1 MRTLAVTGIF
11 CSTFA
16 MTAEAGVPPQPATSL
31 EPHRAVYDLSL
42 AWASGQSG
50 IEGLRGRFVYSFT
63 GAPCEGYVT
72 EMRMVT
78 DIAREH
84 GAMVT
89 DQTSSSFEDLEKG
102 AFSFSSKMFSDYS
115 LQSETAGE
123 ANRAADHM
131 IAVKLG
137 DQSPFD
143 IGKAQFP
150 TEYLANV
157 LDAAAAGRHVYEAAS
172 FDGSGEDVMRAV
184 TLIGDREKGVGNGPD
199 QWPVTTAYFPI
210 ASQDGD
216 QMPDYTV
223 SMTLAANGVS
233 RDLLMDFGN
242 FKMAGRLDKL
252 EMLDPADCEGLP
264 TTAAS
269 QR

>member
-16 MTAEAGVPPQPATSL
+16 MTAAAGMPPQPGVTL
-31 EPHRAVYDLSL
+31 DPHRAVYDLTL

-50 IEGLRGRFVYSFT
+50 IEGLHGRFVYSFT

-137 DQSPFD
+137 DQNPFD

-157 LDAAAAGRHVYEAAS
+157 LDAAAAGKHVYEAAS
-172 FDGSGEDVMRAV
+172 FDGSGEEVMRAV
-184 TLIGDREKGVGNGPD
+184 TLIGVDSVFAPPKRREAAWRLLQNNLTPEHID
-199 QWPVTTAYFPI
+199 LVTAGEIDLQGLPQAAEVI
-210 ASQDGD
+210 
-216 QMPDYTV
+216 
-223 SMTLAANGVS
+223 LAGKV
-233 RDLLMDFGN
+233 R
-242 FKMAGRLDKL
+242 GRLIVKV
-252 EMLDPADCEGLP
+252 A
-264 TTAAS
+264 
-269 QR
+269 